1 MFFSALL
8 LTTIEPFSW
17 ERLLISEDA
26 PLSFLLEIVL
36 RSVVM
41 FLLTIGALRISGKR
55 GVRQLSLFEF
65 ALILVLGSAAGDA
78 TIYHDTPLLHAVAVF
93 AVIIALY
100 VLFNYLTDRYPRVER
115 MLEGEPE
122 LIILDG
128 EIDLPAFA
136 KASLTGQELCGQLRQ
151 LQVEHLGQVRRMY
164 IEATGEVS
172 AFFFEPE
179 DERPGLPIW
188 PELYKHPLFELPTA
202 GAHAC
207 HACATVRELPAGP
220 VPAKCPRCG
229 RANGWLPVCATPRV
243 A

>member
-1 MFFSALL
+1 MFLSSLL
-8 LTTIEPFSW
+8 LAAIEPFSW
-17 ERLLISEDA
+17 KRLLISEDA

-41 FLLTIGALRISGKR
+41 FLLTVGALRISGKR

-78 TIYHDTPLLHAVAVF
+78 TLYHDTPLLHAVAVF
-93 AVIIALY
+93 VVIIAMY
-100 VLFNYLTDRYPRVER
+100 VLFNYLIDKNPRVER
-115 MLEGEPE
+115 LLEGVPE
-122 LIILDG
+122 LIIAEG
-128 EIDLPAFA
+128 EIDLPAFT

-151 LQVEHLGQVRRMY
+151 LQVEHLGQVRRLY
-164 IEATGEVS
+164 IEATGEISV
-172 AFFFEPE
+172 FFFEPE
-179 DERPGLPIW
+179 HERPGLPIW
-188 PELYKHPLFELPTA
+188 PELYQHPLHELPTA

-220 VPAKCPRCG
+220 VPGQCPRCG
-229 RANGWLPVCATPRV
+229 RADGWLPACATPRV